1 MRCSRLARLLVAVL
15 ILTTV
20 LGSSGIALGQRI
32 TAANNDLS
40 ITVYNQ
46 GLGLVKEI
54 RRIHVDSGITNV
66 TVSDVAAQLDPTSVH
81 FRSLSNA
88 STQVLE
94 QNFEYDLVN
103 QSRLLERYLGQE
115 IELIDDNNTS
125 RRVTLLAHQGGN
137 LVVMEGDRIVID
149 PPGRIRLPRLP
160 DGLIIRPT
168 LMWLVSSQ
176 TAGPQ
181 LVELTYL
188 TRGISWY
195 ADYVGVLTP
204 SGELALSGWVTLENN
219 SGKSYENANLQL
231 VAGDINLVSDS
242 QVRPENLLVQRAQA
256 PYTAQPQFVEENLFE
271 YHLYTLD
278 RRTTIKDRQIK
289 QIGLLS
295 CDSAET
301 DTVYLLEN
309 NVWYN
314 GSSPIKVMLQR
325 TPQRSRIPLPQ
336 GKSPVSNRQLGS
348 CGLSEKTASAYAQ
361 GRGLRLHVGNAFDVR
376 RSTA

>member
-125 RRVTLLAHQGGN
+125 RRVTLLAHQGQFGGN
-137 LVVMEGDRIVID
+137 G
-149 PPGRIRLPRLP
+149 GRSHCHR
-160 DGLIIRPT
+160 
-168 LMWLVSSQ
+168 SS
-176 TAGPQ
+176 
-181 LVELTYL
+181 
-188 TRGISWY
+188 R
-195 ADYVGVLTP
+195 ADSLAKAARWTDHP
-204 SGELALSGWVTLENN
+204 SHAD
-219 SGKSYENANLQL
+219 
-231 VAGDINLVSDS
+231 VAG
-242 QVRPENLLVQRAQA
+242 E
-256 PYTAQPQFVEENLFE
+256 QP
-271 YHLYTLD
+271 D
-278 RRTTIKDRQIK
+278 C
-289 QIGLLS
+289 G
-295 CDSAET
+295 
-301 DTVYLLEN
+301 
-309 NVWYN
+309 
-314 GSSPIKVMLQR
+314 
-325 TPQRSRIPLPQ
+325 TPT
-336 GKSPVSNRQLGS
+336 G
-348 CGLSEKTASAYAQ
+348 
-361 GRGLRLHVGNAFDVR
+361 
-376 RSTA
+376 

>member
-1 MRCSRLARLLVAVL
+1 
-15 ILTTV
+15 
-20 LGSSGIALGQRI
+20 
-32 TAANNDLS
+32 
-40 ITVYNQ
+40 
-46 GLGLVKEI
+46 
-54 RRIHVDSGITNV
+54 
-66 TVSDVAAQLDPTSVH
+66 
-81 FRSLSNA
+81 
-88 STQVLE
+88 
-94 QNFEYDLVN
+94 
-103 QSRLLERYLGQE
+103 
-115 IELIDDNNTS
+115 
-125 RRVTLLAHQGGN
+125 
-137 LVVMEGDRIVID
+137 
-149 PPGRIRLPRLP
+149 
-160 DGLIIRPT
+160 
-168 LMWLVSSQ
+168 MWLVSSQ

-314 GSSPIKVMLQR
+314 GSSP
-325 TPQRSRIPLPQ
+325 SR
-336 GKSPVSNRQLGS
+336 
-348 CGLSEKTASAYAQ
+348 
-361 GRGLRLHVGNAFDVR
+361 
-376 RSTA
+376 